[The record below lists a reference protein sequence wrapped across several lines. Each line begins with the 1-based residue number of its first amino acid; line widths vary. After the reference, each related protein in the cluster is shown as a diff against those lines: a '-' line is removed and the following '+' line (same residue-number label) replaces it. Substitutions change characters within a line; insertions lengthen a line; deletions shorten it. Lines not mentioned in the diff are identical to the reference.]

1 MEVYVARQPVFDRKM
16 NTYGYELL
24 YRRTQEN
31 IFDGT
36 DSSRATAELIHNA
49 FLVMNLTD
57 LTDGGRGFINF
68 SGDLLV
74 AGVPAMLP
82 EEQIVVEILET
93 VEPTEEILAACRQ
106 LKKAGYLL
114 ALDDFVMEPRFVPL
128 VRLADIIK
136 VDFRLTPLPEQSR
149 LMGAL
154 RALQPGLTFLAEKV
168 ETREEYETARQL
180 GYHYFQG
187 YFFARPKIMRGKT
200 LNELNMNL
208 LEIVSELNRE
218 DPRYNRITGII
229 ERDFSLSF
237 KLLKLANSAYFAPR
251 SRISSI
257 QQALVWIGMSELLKW
272 INLMLLKEHAD
283 REVNELIKASMIRA
297 RVMENLARR
306 KRRNPADHFMAG
318 LFSSLDV
325 ILSRPMGELLEE
337 LPLNENVQDALL
349 GKPGPLR
356 ESLDQVLL
364 YESGDQPEN
373 PQQYMKFLESSRL
386 GELFL
391 EAIVWHKS
399 IDS

>member
-82 EEQIVVEILET
+82 EDQIVVEILET

-114 ALDDFVMEPRFVPL
+114 ALDDFVLEPRLVPL

-136 VDFRLTPLPEQSR
+136 IDFRLTPLPEQSR

-187 YFFARPKIMRGKT
+187 YFFARPKIMRGKA

-337 LPLNENVQDALL
+337 LPLNENVQEALL

>member
-1 MEVYVARQPVFDRKM
+1 
-16 NTYGYELL
+16 
-24 YRRTQEN
+24 
-31 IFDGT
+31 
-36 DSSRATAELIHNA
+36 
-49 FLVMNLTD
+49 
-57 LTDGGRGFINF
+57 
-68 SGDLLV
+68 
-74 AGVPAMLP
+74 
-82 EEQIVVEILET
+82 
-93 VEPTEEILAACRQ
+93 
-106 LKKAGYLL
+106 
-114 ALDDFVMEPRFVPL
+114 
-128 VRLADIIK
+128 
-136 VDFRLTPLPEQSR
+136 
-149 LMGAL
+149 MGAL
-154 RALQPGLTFLAEKV
+154 RALQPGLKFLAEKV

-272 INLMLLKEHAD
+272 VNLMLLKEHAD

-337 LPLNENVQDALL
+337 LPLNENVQEALL

-373 PQQYMKFLESSRL
+373 PQQYMKFLETSRL

>member
-337 LPLNENVQDALL
+337 LPLNENVQEALL

>member
-1 MEVYVARQPVFDRKM
+1 MEVYVARQPVFDRNM
-16 NTYGYELL
+16 NTFGYELL

-114 ALDDFVMEPRFVPL
+114 ALDDFVLEPRFVPL

-154 RALQPGLTFLAEKV
+154 RALQPGLKFLAEKV

-337 LPLNENVQDALL
+337 LPLNENVQEALL

-373 PQQYMKFLESSRL
+373 PQQYMKFLEASRL